1 MHPASAPPPD
11 FDVAVRHASLRYG
24 GAFLFRDLDFVLPGG
39 RCTCLLGP
47 SGVGK
52 SSLLRV
58 IAGLAPLDGAR
69 CSAPT
74 GGRWPGASPG
84 WASATT
90 CCRGCR
96 CSTTSRSAPG
106 CAASPPERAQA
117 LALLARVGLARQQ
130 DQLPA
135 TLSGGQR
142 QRAALART
150 LMEDR
155 PVVLMD
161 EPFSALDAI
170 TRARLQVLA
179 AGLLAGRTVLLVTHD
194 PLEAL
199 RLGHRIQVMAGQP
212 ARIEA
217 RSSPPARR
225 RAISTTP
232 PCSPGRASCWR
243 AWPMRATPPL
253 EQPPAAPRPARPA
266 AALAGPGVA
275 DGRAAFLLPPPT
287 AVARTLASAGAAAVR
302 PRRGDARSRSCSASR
317 AAC

>member
-1 MHPASAPPPD
+1 VHPASAAPPD
-11 FDVAVRHASLRYG
+11 FDIAVRNTSLRYG

-39 RCTCLLGP
+39 RWTCLLGP

-58 IAGLAPLDGAR
+58 IAGLAPLDAGDVVCTDGHPIAGRLAWMSQRDDLLPWLPVIDNVTLGAR
-69 CSAPT
+69 L
-74 GGRWPGASPG
+74 
-84 WASATT
+84 
-90 CCRGCR
+90 RG
-96 CSTTSRSAPG
+96 
-106 CAASPPERAQA
+106 ERADRIRA
-117 LALLARVGLARQQ
+117 LELLERVGLVPQR

-179 AGLLAGRTVLLVTHD
+179 SGLLAGRTVLLVTHD

-199 RLGHRIQVMAGQP
+199 RLGHRIQVMTGQP
-212 ARIEA
+212 ARIE
-217 RSSPPARR
+217 
-225 RAISTTP
+225 
-232 PCSPGRASCWR
+232 G
-243 AWPMRATPPL
+243 ATVP
-253 EQPPAAPRPARPA
+253 
-266 AALAGPGVA
+266 
-275 DGRAAFLLPPPT
+275 
-287 AVARTLASAGAAAVR
+287 AGAPPRDLHDPALLAEQGDLLARLADVRDEAA
-302 PRRGDARSRSCSASR
+302 
-317 AAC
+317 